1 MKTKQDNDI
10 SLRMVWFV
18 QNTIL
23 NNEDWSNNVWSMTKT
38 RYDKDVID
46 RTGQLFT
53 KIEIELSWPIQ

>member
-1 MKTKQDNDI
+1 
-10 SLRMVWFV
+10 
-18 QNTIL
+18 
-23 NNEDWSNNVWSMTKT
+23 MTKT